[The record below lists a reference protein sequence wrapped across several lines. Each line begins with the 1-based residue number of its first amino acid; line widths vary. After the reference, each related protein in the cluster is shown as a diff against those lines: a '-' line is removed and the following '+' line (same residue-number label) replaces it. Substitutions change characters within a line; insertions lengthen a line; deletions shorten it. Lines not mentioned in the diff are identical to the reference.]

1 MPTRWLTTVLVYA
14 ALSLAAQSSPAF
26 EVATV
31 RTSGPDSPP
40 MSLQR
45 QPGGRLVTSN
55 TSLPFLISWAF
66 NLDDGRLLAIPKG
79 ADSTRFDIV
88 AKAPTDSLRPGEL
101 QLMMRAL
108 LAERFGLVTHQEQR
122 TLTSYVLVRDRDAVK
137 VGLTVPPEPADPN
150 PFSMTAAGVL
160 RGRRV
165 TMDMLAKAL
174 SSQLG
179 AAVENGTRI
188 TGSFDFTLEWQ
199 PDGIAIGDATA
210 RSSLFTAI
218 REQLGLRLDVRR
230 VLVDVIVIDRL
241 SLSPTPQ

>member
-1 MPTRWLTTVLVYA
+1 M
-14 ALSLAAQSSPAF
+14 
-26 EVATV
+26 
-31 RTSGPDSPP
+31 
-40 MSLQR
+40 
-45 QPGGRLVTSN
+45 TSN
-55 TSLPFLISWAF
+55 TPLPFLISWAF
-66 NLDDGRLLAIPKG
+66 NLDDGRLLGIPKG
-79 ADSTRFDIV
+79 ADSARFDIV
-88 AKAPTDSLRPGEL
+88 AKSPTDTLRPGEL

-108 LAERFGLVTHQEQR
+108 LAERFGLSTHEEQR
-122 TLTSYVLVRDRDAVK
+122 TLVSYVLVPDRDAVK
-137 VGLTVPPEPADPN
+137 VGLTLPPETADPN

-179 AAVENGTRI
+179 APVENGTRI

-199 PDGIAIGDATA
+199 PDGVAIGDAA
-210 RSSLFTAI
+210 GRPSLFTAI